1 MNLSSILPSD
11 LPVPKDDGA
20 CKHLLNT
27 NLPLVSLANQGGNLL
42 KLKRNDTFRIVLYC
56 FPMTGHPEKSLPRD
70 WNNIPGARGCTPQTC
85 SFRDHYDD
93 LMKLNAIPIG
103 LSTQSVEDLKEMTNR
118 LKIPYDIISDANL
131 QFANLI
137 KLPTFKVDEK
147 VFIKRLTLIIQS
159 SIIIKVFYPVFP
171 PDLHVK
177 DVINWLEN
185 N

>member
-1 MNLSSILPSD
+1 
-11 LPVPKDDGA
+11 
-20 CKHLLNT
+20 
-27 NLPLVSLANQGGNLL
+27 
-42 KLKRNDTFRIVLYC
+42 
-56 FPMTGHPEKSLPRD
+56 MTGHPEKPLPIGWD
-70 WNNIPGARGCTPQTC
+70 DIPGARGCTPQTC

-171 PDLHVK
+171 PDLHIK

>member
-1 MNLSSILPSD
+1 
-11 LPVPKDDGA
+11 
-20 CKHLLNT
+20 
-27 NLPLVSLANQGGNLL
+27 
-42 KLKRNDTFRIVLYC
+42 
-56 FPMTGHPEKSLPRD
+56 MTGHPNKSLPMGWD
-70 WNNIPGARGCTPQTC
+70 HIPGARGCTPQTC

-131 QFANLI
+131 HFANLI